1 VSCDTSPAD
10 ITDIRATSCYPLA
23 QSMAGLHAPSP
34 VSSNG
39 PEIHAKPNSLMHSPS
54 VDTNTPISFS
64 TYSYPLCPAQPLV
77 CLILVSDYLS

>member
-1 VSCDTSPAD
+1 
-10 ITDIRATSCYPLA
+10 
-23 QSMAGLHAPSP
+23 
-34 VSSNG
+34 
-39 PEIHAKPNSLMHSPS
+39 MHSPS